1 MQQAF
6 FKTKICRIQNVSSWC
21 VTGHSKGFKW
31 VLLPWLVSGDSSGV
45 PFSQLKMRQV
55 MSFSKLLSSDWIYL
69 NPLGGN
75 SEGSGW
81 WPEAHSDE
89 QRNSSFPVFL
99 FWDLRPAVWSQG
111 NSLDLRNWKRSFSA
125 SLKAPRSLKNFYS
138 ISWWVTTIFPSL
150 PNLKSQVW
158 ISIVRVRCQWRKS
171 NRLLLRLELGH
182 LTPCCKSDVFIIII
196 YNRYAYIFI
205 IIYIYK
211 YHYYVLLYN
220 SAQNISHSHIHS
232 KTCLVKLM
240 TFQLEGSGGIWEV
253 WAGFWGVSGTIRRFQ
268 RYSEG
273 LS

>member
-1 MQQAF
+1 MSSSPSKDTQCNRHFSRPRFAGFRMYPLGALLDIRRVSNGYYCHDWFQEIQAA
-6 FKTKICRIQNVSSWC
+6 CRSHSWRW
-21 VTGHSKGFKW
+21 G
-31 VLLPWLVSGDSSGV
+31 
-45 PFSQLKMRQV
+45 RV
-55 MSFSKLLSSDWIYL
+55 MSFSKLLSGDWIYL

-99 FWDLRPAVWSQG
+99 FWDWRPAVWSQG
-111 NSLDLRNWKRSFSA
+111 NPLDLRNWKRSFSA
-125 SLKAPRSLKNFYS
+125 SLKAPWSLKNFYS

-196 YNRYAYIFI
+196 LYI
-205 IIYIYK
+205 
-211 YHYYVLLYN
+211 
-220 SAQNISHSHIHS
+220 
-232 KTCLVKLM
+232 
-240 TFQLEGSGGIWEV
+240 
-253 WAGFWGVSGTIRRFQ
+253 
-268 RYSEG
+268 
-273 LS
+273 